1 MLPLSKSSSDPFFSH
16 FSMASGGGNP
26 RHGTQASTGSR
37 SWAKVVGNFDHF
49 STLSLSTVNTKET
62 MDYLKSSVKRV
73 IAVDGDYQIQSMD
86 HMKTALFGK
95 FLGKSLPL
103 YQVKLALSNF
113 SSGYGSFSVANLPNG
128 FLFINVVLLI

>member
-1 MLPLSKSSSDPFFSH
+1 
-16 FSMASGGGNP
+16 
-26 RHGTQASTGSR
+26 
-37 SWAKVVGNFDHF
+37 
-49 STLSLSTVNTKET
+49 

-86 HMKTALFGK
+86 HMKTELFGK